1 LFTLR
6 LVVEIV
12 DAKTSVV
19 LTVAARKVFVL
30 TVGAVIVDAFT
41 FAKLATAFGLFVNTL
56 PPPVIAF
63 PRSSLA
69 LLSPFTLARLKLPAG
84 DII

>member
-1 LFTLR
+1 M
-6 LVVEIV
+6 VEASKV
-12 DAKTSVV
+12 FV
-19 LTVAARKVFVL
+19 LTIVARKVFVL